1 MVARRCLKV
10 ANSAVCF
17 AHEAAETDTACSAD
31 GVQPLIAVNS
41 GGRGRGGEQGLWVGR
56 SEGDALGQVSG
67 RIPAAPLSK
76 LQRAQS
82 TRQLQLTSTMSKDD
96 EPSYIDYE
104 AFLDPD
110 FSATSFANTLV
121 LSTNNP
127 SDTPLDLSTPLSRV
141 LFDVQEVDTHID
153 TLTTKSALPLLEH
166 TRDDAQSS
174 QRILHEVEGQ
184 VASLTGSYKTLE
196 KEVIERYE
204 VAEQVRL
211 AAERLCA
218 TVKLGRAVARCLMLG
233 RQLEVRMSELG
244 GVGSARKEDHQAMVR
259 SADTILSLRQMFRA
273 SKPGGEG
280 EGLDKINVVNTLKND
295 LVAPGERSITSRA
308 QQVVKEFS
316 MSSLLSSSGQTA
328 ASTFAQTEDT
338 KSRTTSAVLTL
349 YLLSPTSAKTT
360 TETFDPSL
368 MLNALQDYLQTQL
381 KSSLAS
387 LARALGQL
395 PTLERTLL
403 EISARCQNIVALQSL
418 LETIKTP
425 AHLLLNPTSKIST
438 DSNLLQPVLQAL
450 DTSSLP
456 SYFWR
461 SLASNMSPRVQEIM
475 YKGGVSARTLRSN
488 KDRVRDAVREC
499 VNRGSQLPSASLS
512 KGTSTVGGWE
522 REAAVMVGSIIG
534 QIK

>member
-1 MVARRCLKV
+1 
-10 ANSAVCF
+10 
-17 AHEAAETDTACSAD
+17 
-31 GVQPLIAVNS
+31 
-41 GGRGRGGEQGLWVGR
+41 
-56 SEGDALGQVSG
+56 
-67 RIPAAPLSK
+67 
-76 LQRAQS
+76 
-82 TRQLQLTSTMSKDD
+82 MSKED

-121 LSTNNP
+121 LATNNP

-166 TRDDAQSS
+166 TRDHAESS
-174 QRILHEVEGQ
+174 GRILAEVEGQ
-184 VASLTGSYKTLE
+184 VASLTESYKTLE

-211 AAERLCA
+211 TAERLVE
-218 TVKLGRAVARCLMLG
+218 TVRLGRAVARCFMLG
-233 RQLEVRMSELG
+233 RQLEVRMSEVG
-244 GVGSARKEDHQAMVR
+244 GVGSAKKEDHRAMVR
-259 SADTILSLRQMFRA
+259 SADTILSLRQIFT
-273 SKPGGEG
+273 STKPGQEG
-280 EGLDKINVVNTLKND
+280 AGLDKVNAVNTLKNE
-295 LVAPGERSITSRA
+295 LVVPGERSIASRA

-316 MSSLLSSSGQTA
+316 MSSLLSSSGQTS

-338 KSRTTSAVLTL
+338 KSRTTSALHTL
-349 YLLSPTSAKTT
+349 YLLSPTNAHTT
-360 TETFDPSL
+360 GDDFEPTL
-368 MLNALQDYLQTQL
+368 MLSALQDYLQTSL

-387 LARALGQL
+387 LARALTQL
-395 PTLERTLL
+395 PQLDRTLL

-418 LETIKTP
+418 LQSIKTP
-425 AHLLLNPTSKIST
+425 AHPLFAPATST
-438 DSNLLQPVLQAL
+438 ANHENFLQPLLHAL

-461 SLASNMSPRVQEIM
+461 SLASNMSARMQEIM

-499 VNRGSQLPSASLS
+499 VDRGSRLPGD
-512 KGTSTVGGWE
+512 KGGRKGEGWE
-522 REAAVMVGSIIG
+522 REAAVMVGSIVG
-534 QIK
+534 GIK